1 MKLTVIG
8 TGYVGLV
15 TGACLADVGN
25 DVLCIDVD
33 AAKIERLK
41 GGEIP
46 IHEPGLEQVVARN
59 AQSGRL
65 RFSTSYDDAVRHGPI
80 VFIAVGTP
88 SVEDGSADLSH
99 VLACARE
106 LGRRVTHDTLVVV
119 KSTVP
124 VGTNDKVREVL
135 RAELAARKVTL
146 HVTTASNPEFLKEGY
161 AVDDFMKPDRI
172 VVGVDDA
179 RSTELMRQLYAPFN
193 RNRDRLVVMDVRSA
207 EFTKYA
213 ANCMLAVR
221 ISFMNEMAN
230 LADRLGVDIEQ
241 VRHGIGSDPRIGP
254 HFLYAGVGFGG
265 SCFPKDLR
273 AMIHTA
279 AETQEPA
286 EMLQAATRVN
296 LRQRGL
302 LADKIKN
309 FFGGD
314 VRGKRVALWGLAF
327 KANTDDMREAS
338 SLAIIDAL
346 TRAGARVQ
354 AYDPVAMDNARALL
368 KGVEGVHFT
377 ARVPQPGLRR
387 AGAAAQG
394 EGDLRRSQPVRPGHR
409 ACRRAGVFRRRARLA
424 RRRGVGPWLTF
435 SSPARPVSSARTS
448 PPDCWRAARRSWGS
462 TTSTTTTIRS

>member
-1 MKLTVIG
+1 MRVTVIG

-41 GGEIP
+41 RGEIP
-46 IHEPGLEQVVARN
+46 IHEPGLDQVVVRN
-59 AQSGRL
+59 VAAGRL
-65 RFSTSYDDAVRHGPI
+65 SFSTSYVDAVAHAAVI
-80 VFIAVGTP
+80 FIAVGTP
-88 SVEDGSADLSH
+88 SGEDGSADLSH

-106 LGRRVTHDTLVVV
+106 LGRRIERETLVVV

-124 VGTNDKVREVL
+124 VGTNDLVRAAL
-135 RAELAARKVTL
+135 REELGNRGVGFSA
-146 HVTTASNPEFLKEGY
+146 TTASNPEFLKEGF

-179 RSTELMRQLYAPFN
+179 KSTETMRQLYAPFN

-273 AMIHTA
+273 ALIHTA
-279 AETQEPA
+279 EENAEPV
-286 EMLQAATRVN
+286 EMLNASVRVN
-296 LRQRGL
+296 LRQRRI
-302 LADKIKN
+302 LADKIKKH
-309 FFGGD
+309 FKGD
-314 VRGKRVALWGLAF
+314 VAGRTIALWGLAF

-338 SLAIIDAL
+338 SLAIIEAL
-346 TRAGARVQ
+346 TGAGAKVR
-354 AYDPVAMDNARALL
+354 AYDPVALDNARGMLGKHGSVTFVGSAREAL
-368 KGVEGVHFT
+368 
-377 ARVPQPGLRR
+377 
-387 AGAAAQG
+387 AGADALAVVTEWLEFRSPDFAA
-394 EGDLRRSQPVRPGHR
+394 L
-409 ACRRAGVFRRRARLA
+409 AGQLKEKVIFDGRNLYD
-424 RRRGVGPWLTF
+424 
-435 SSPARPVSSARTS
+435 PAAV
-448 PPDCWRAARRSWGS
+448 RAAGLTYYGIGRGAA
-462 TTSTTTTIRS
+462 

>member
-1 MKLTVIG
+1 MRISVIG

-25 DVLCIDVD
+25 DVVCVDID
-33 AAKIERLK
+33 AAKIGRLRR
-41 GGEIP
+41 GEIP
-46 IHEPGLEQVVARN
+46 IHEPGLDTLVARGL
-59 AQSGRL
+59 QTRRL
-65 RFSTSYDDAVRHGPI
+65 GFTTGYDEALAHADV

-88 SVEDGSADLSH
+88 SDEDGSADLSH

-106 LGRRVTHDTLVVV
+106 LGRRIARDTLVVV

-124 VGTNDKVREVL
+124 VGTNDQVRAVL
-135 RAELAARKVTL
+135 REELGRRAAAAR
-146 HVTTASNPEFLKEGY
+146 VTTVSNPEFLKEGF

-172 VVGVDDA
+172 VIGADDA
-179 RSTELMRQLYAPFN
+179 HAVETMRQLYAPFN

-254 HFLYAGVGFGG
+254 HFLYAGAGFGG

-279 AETQEPA
+279 
-286 EMLQAATRVN
+286 QAAGAPARLLQTALEVN
-296 LRQRGL
+296 LRQRAV
-302 LADKIKN
+302 LAEKIAA
-309 FFGGD
+309 FFGGNLQG
-314 VRGKRVALWGLAF
+314 RCVALWGLAF

-338 SLAIIDAL
+338 SLTLIERL
-346 TRAGARVQ
+346 TGAGARVR
-354 AYDPVAMDNARALL
+354 AYDPAALAQARRLVGAHPQVELVASAREAL
-368 KGVEGVHFT
+368 EGADVLAVVTEWLEF
-377 ARVPQPGLRR
+377 
-387 AGAAAQG
+387 
-394 EGDLRRSQPVRPGHR
+394 RSPDFAHL
-409 ACRRAGVFRRRARLA
+409 AHTLRRRALFDGRNLYD
-424 RRRGVGPWLTF
+424 
-435 SSPARPVSSARTS
+435 PAAV
-448 PPDCWRAARRSWGS
+448 RAAGLDYFGIGRGAP
-462 TTSTTTTIRS
+462 